1 MTKIS
6 RFSSKAFTT
15 STKRVIAYER
25 LNESVKNISAA
36 LVSKT
41 NIVLGKGRFATC
53 VKGYLQGTSICIK
66 INYGDK
72 SSTNCKVINLITKE
86 ANILSQLGHPAVCF
100 IIGIQTHIQP
110 YYLITNLYEVR
121 GYALTLYD
129 LLFPNDILETS
140 KKDIAFSVHCE
151 IKIIELF
158 NILLKIGEG
167 MDYCHQ
173 KNIVHR
179 DLKAD
184 NVALYE
190 QNNNLMPVIIDFGKS
205 DVIKNTKQYSLTE
218 EQKKEYRIN
227 HKHIAPDLVDGIAK
241 PSPSSDIYSYGRI
254 FKSVVRDF
262 PISPKNI
269 PPDVVSMVN
278 NCLSYDSLQRPNGK
292 FIISTLK
299 ATVVISS

>member
-6 RFSSKAFTT
+6 RFSSKAFTA

-72 SSTNCKVINLITKE
+72 SSTNCKVIILITKE

-121 GYALTLYD
+121 GYALTIYD

-140 KKDIAFSVHCE
+140 KKDIAFSVHCK

-167 MDYCHQ
+167 LDYCHQ
-173 KNIVHR
+173 KNIVHC

-205 DVIKNTKQYSLTE
+205 DVI
-218 EQKKEYRIN
+218 
-227 HKHIAPDLVDGIAK
+227 
-241 PSPSSDIYSYGRI
+241 
-254 FKSVVRDF
+254 
-262 PISPKNI
+262 
-269 PPDVVSMVN
+269 
-278 NCLSYDSLQRPNGK
+278 
-292 FIISTLK
+292 
-299 ATVVISS
+299 